1 MNKIFFKIALASILI
16 FVGFAA
22 NAQSNLFVRIYSI
35 HGIKTHAG
43 KIFQITD
50 SSIQLK
56 NELTVIPVKQIGY
69 IKTKRSFGHNVLVSS
84 IVIGTGLAILGALAT
99 TDSHNFFNITPAE
112 GAAAGLIGGA
122 SYGLIIGAGT
132 TLLKHPL
139 KFPINGSEK
148 NWQEFQQYAKNY
160 K

>member
-1 MNKIFFKIALASILI
+1 MNKIILNFTLASII
-16 FVGFAA
+16 TFAGFAA
-22 NAQSNLFVRIYSI
+22 NAQTNLFARVYSI

-43 KIFQITD
+43 TIFQITD

-56 NELTVIPVKQIGY
+56 NELAIIPVKQIGF

-84 IVIGTGLAILGALAT
+84 IIVGTSLAILGALAT
-99 TDSHNFFNITPAE
+99 NDSHNFFNITPAE
-112 GAAAGLIGGA
+112 GAAAGLIGGV
-122 SYGLIIGAGT
+122 SYGLLIGAGT

-148 NWQEFQQYAKNY
+148 NWKEFQRYVNSY